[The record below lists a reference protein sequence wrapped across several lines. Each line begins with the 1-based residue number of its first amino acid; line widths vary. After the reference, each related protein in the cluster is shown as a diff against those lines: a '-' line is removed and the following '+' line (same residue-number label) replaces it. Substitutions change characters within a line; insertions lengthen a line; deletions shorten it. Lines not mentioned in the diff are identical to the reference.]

1 MTILNKQLLHI
12 TVEIIVIA
20 GVIFYFSYRHKKL
33 VTRLE
38 EVTKQ
43 LEIQAE
49 VIERH
54 EQIINQLITTIQ
66 SRSVTNN
73 QVKSKPNEN
82 KKPVKRQDSKKNDT
96 KIKQKTLVTKKE
108 QSHEDEDEDENE
120 NEYDGDE
127 YDEEEQTQHLIK
139 NKSSNVS
146 FDKKSQIYEFT
157 ENSSSEHDS
166 DLDTEIASELN
177 ELNED
182 GLKKKV

>member
-54 EQIINQLITTIQ
+54 EQIINQLIMTIQ
-66 SRSVTNN
+66 ASAQHPVSNQVSNQVSNNN
-73 QVKSKPNEN
+73 QHKKTKKSE
-82 KKPVKRQDSKKNDT
+82 KKL
-96 KIKQKTLVTKKE
+96 KQKPKKE
-108 QSHEDEDEDENE
+108 EEDDDDEDE
-120 NEYDGDE
+120 
-127 YDEEEQTQHLIK
+127 EEEQKIIK
-139 NKSSNVS
+139 NKTPNVS
-146 FDKKSQIYEFT
+146 FDKKPQIYEFT
-157 ENSSSEHDS
+157 ENSSSDHDS

>member
-54 EQIINQLITTIQ
+54 EQIINQLIMTIQ
-66 SRSVTNN
+66 SSAQHSVSNQVSNQVSNNN
-73 QVKSKPNEN
+73 QHKKTKKSE
-82 KKPVKRQDSKKNDT
+82 KKL
-96 KIKQKTLVTKKE
+96 KQKPKKE
-108 QSHEDEDEDENE
+108 EQYEEEDED
-120 NEYDGDE
+120 
-127 YDEEEQTQHLIK
+127 DEEEEEQKIIK
-139 NKSSNVS
+139 NKTPNVS
-146 FDKKSQIYEFT
+146 FDKKPQIYEFT
-157 ENSSSEHDS
+157 ENSSSDHDS